1 MGGNRKGENPECEFL
16 MRFLAFLGVFSDVHM
31 LVFRK
36 QSVCLESV
44 TFVLKLSNEHL
55 GVKSL
60 TSLKTQNLRYK
71 DYQLLRSESVEQG
84 RLQVEPGKVKEFG
97 SIKALA
103 AELGECGILD
113 WWNLSMGFKV
123 EG

>member
-1 MGGNRKGENPECEFL
+1 MRIFDAFSSVPWGNLGFPHAGLRKVL
-16 MRFLAFLGVFSDVHM
+16 
-31 LVFRK
+31 
-36 QSVCLESV
+36 VCLQSI
-44 TFVLKLSNEHL
+44 TSVLKFSSEHL
-55 GVKSL
+55 GVKPL

-71 DYQLLRSESVEQG
+71 DYQFLRSESVEQG
-84 RLQVEPGKVKEFG
+84 RLQVEPGKVKEFD